1 MPELKPESIL
11 SFLGF
16 KAEEIKSED
25 DFKTQFEA
33 KFGIKDQLLKDPAF
47 TGKIFGQKIGSIEA
61 KVKANAKKMGVEF
74 TPDEIKDKGVEDILE
89 LSFLKVAELNKKAME
104 DAEKLSKGTADEQ
117 VKAWKDKYAQVD
129 AKAKEW
135 EGMATKTATEFD
147 AFKKEQATK
156 GRIDTIN
163 SFKKNAIGKLEFK
176 QDITPV
182 ERMGFETVLNEKYEI
197 DLDDNSNPFPKD
209 KKTGQRIPST
219 KVTGQF
225 KSFDE
230 ILQEELVANKLAK
243 INAQG
248 GKPAPKYSMPGQPA
262 AAEGEP
268 AKKTLFIHPNAR
280 LAASAPAVK
289 SGL

>member
-1 MPELKPESIL
+1 MPELKPEAIL
-11 SFLGF
+11 TFLGF
-16 KAEEIKSED
+16 KPEEITSED
-25 DFKTQFEA
+25 VFKTQFES
-33 KFGIKDQLLKDPAF
+33 KFGVKELLLKDKEF

-74 TPDEIKDKGVEDILE
+74 APEEIKDKGVEDILE
-89 LSFLKVAELNKKAME
+89 LSFQKVAEMNKKAME

-117 VKAWKDKYAQVD
+117 VKAWKDKYTQVD

-135 EGMATKTATEFD
+135 EGMATKTAADFE
-147 AFKKEQATK
+147 AFKKDAVIAE
-156 GRIDTIN
+156 RNRRLN
-163 SFKKNAIGKLEFK
+163 SFKQASISKLEFK

-182 ERMGFETVLNEKYEI
+182 ERMGFETVLSEKYEI
-197 DLDDNSNPFPKD
+197 DLDDTQNPFPKD

-230 ILQEELVANKLAK
+230 ILQEELIANKLAK
-243 INAQG
+243 INPQG
-248 GKPAPKYSMPGQPA
+248 GKPAPKYGQPA
-262 AAEGEP
+262 STADGQP
-268 AKKTLFIHPNAR
+268 AQKTLFIHPNAR
-280 LAASAPAVK
+280 TAASAPAVK